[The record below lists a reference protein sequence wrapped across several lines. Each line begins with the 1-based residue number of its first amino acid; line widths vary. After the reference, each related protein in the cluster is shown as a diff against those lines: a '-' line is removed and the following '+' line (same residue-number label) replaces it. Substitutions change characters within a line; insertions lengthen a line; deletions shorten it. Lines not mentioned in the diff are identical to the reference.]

1 MSDTSFRTWMN
12 QLLQPDGDRPEW
24 PLLLQLMLEDELG
37 RQQAIDRAYAGKRIL
52 IPRDDHEYSSATGEK
67 RAVYGLYHR
76 CLERASG
83 CLTIGQED
91 YWLLSYEVPNQGKER
106 MRRADLVGISRSGG
120 LVVFEGK
127 LADNP
132 YPPVS
137 AVLEGLDYL
146 ACLTSEPNF
155 VNLQEDFQSFPENLR
170 KCPEGFERIEPTRN
184 AEHTVVVLAP
194 RGYYEKYSRSKH
206 GLGWKDMAS
215 AEPGT
220 ASLRIRFATAELEP
234 DGSFSDDV
242 TWTQAGQ

>member
-1 MSDTSFRTWMN
+1 MDLR
-12 QLLQPDGDRPEW
+12 
-24 PLLLQLMLEDELG
+24 G
-37 RQQAIDRAYAGKRIL
+37 RRIL

-76 CLERASG
+76 CQERDSG
-83 CLTIGQED
+83 RLAIGQED
-91 YWLLSYEVPNQGKER
+91 YWLLSYEVPNQGNER

-127 LADNP
+127 LADNS
-132 YPPVS
+132 YPPFS

-155 VNLQEDFQSFPENLR
+155 GKLQEDFQNLTEPV
-170 KCPEGFERIEPTRN
+170 KNCPEGFGQIEPTRS
-184 AEHTVVVLAP
+184 AQHTVVVLAP
-194 RGYYEKYSRSKH
+194 QEYYERYSRSKR
-206 GLGWKDMAS
+206 GRGWKDMAL

-220 ASLRIRFATAELEP
+220 ASLRIQFASAELES

-242 TWTQAGQ
+242 SWAQAGQYSQDDVQPMA